1 MPESP
6 CAPPAGRPM
15 FGSCPTSTAHVWS
28 LWTSSGAARTPEERP
43 RSPTTGQSRGSEGW
57 GSSPSERGRPSAA
70 VSSQITDRRL
80 ALCCP
85 LPVSLDLI
93 LAVLILVGGVEAV
106 SLAIHV
112 PRGGDRS
119 GRDELG
125 GGRLARAV
133 SYWVA
138 FLSPGCWPG
147 NTTYDD
153 AGQWRRGQTGSAVQ
167 TRPGLDL
174 LAARDLCAGLRARVP
189 WGRFRVPGGWR

>member
-1 MPESP
+1 
-6 CAPPAGRPM
+6 
-15 FGSCPTSTAHVWS
+15 
-28 LWTSSGAARTPEERP
+28 
-43 RSPTTGQSRGSEGW
+43 
-57 GSSPSERGRPSAA
+57 

-174 LAARDLCAGLRARVP
+174 LAARDLCAGLRAHVP
-189 WGRFRVPGGWR
+189 RREFRVLGGWR